1 MLIDRERELGL
12 LDSALADCV
21 RGIPGIVLI
30 EGAVGCGKSELLETL
45 AERAAASGAAVLRAI
60 GTAVERDLPLGVIGQ
75 LLAAAPAGALPDP
88 AEAADP
94 ARIDVMQSLC
104 AAVHRLAE
112 TAPVV
117 ICVDDL
123 HHIDELSC
131 RYLIHLVRRTRAA
144 RVLLVGTESLH
155 ESGDDRYGT
164 ELLRT
169 RNFVRIRAERLRP
182 EAVAALISGEP
193 GSGETGTGGLDTG
206 GPGTGGPGAA
216 PAGGALPPVEVAGGN
231 PLLLRALI
239 DEHRVG
245 GRAPEPGRAFTRALL
260 ACLHRSGPAAR
271 RLAEVIAVLGEHA
284 SADLAVRML
293 DSTEGAVA
301 RDTAALA
308 AAGILDGHRFHHPVA
323 HQAVLDRMD
332 PQDRGALHRRAAELL
347 YRDGAPT
354 AVVAVQLLAAGSTD
368 LPWAVAVLSTA
379 AEQLL
384 ADGATDC
391 AAACLEL
398 AHRGRADDEQRD
410 QFRTMLAAIT
420 WRTNPS
426 AAERDLAGPLE
437 TLRAGRLGQARLG
450 PLARLLTEQGRI
462 DEAGEALERFTAGRE
477 AERAVHPGRLG
488 RGADP
493 LDGLSAFP
501 WWGGGAAPAEQS
513 GAGRP
518 AGPAE
523 PLPVRPSA
531 PTGLWAIPEYSADGV
546 AGAAAEMFLR
556 GATLGGGTAAPI
568 VQAVRALL
576 ATDGPARALP
586 WCQVFQE
593 EAVRRGAPGWQST
606 FTALYAETLLRQGDL
621 TGAREQ
627 AEAALDLLPE
637 RGGSVFAGGVA
648 AVLIR
653 AATAAGRHDIAARE
667 LSRPLPDALTTS
679 IHGIRYLR
687 ARGQYHLATHRF
699 HAALGDFL
707 EIGRTLKRWGLDR
720 PLLTPWRTG
729 AAEAL
734 IQLGEVEQ
742 AARLVTDQ
750 LAFRDAAHPWISGL
764 TLRVRAAISDPR
776 ERHSLLARAVDELRD
791 SEDRYELARTL
802 VDFGRVLKE
811 HGDASRANMV
821 NRRAWQLAK
830 ECGADALRGQIA
842 PGLDMPS
849 GGPAEDSRGQVEP
862 ESRLSDSEKRVAML
876 AVYGHTNREIATK
889 LYITVS
895 TVEQHLTRIY
905 RKLNITRR
913 QELAAEMHLF
923 GSVGQV

>member
-1 MLIDRERELGL
+1 MTRVLIDRERELNL
-12 LDSALADCV
+12 LDSALDECV
-21 RGIPGIVLI
+21 RGIPGVVLI

-45 AERAAASGAAVLRAI
+45 AERAATAGAVVLRAI
-60 GTAVERDLPLGVIGQ
+60 GTAAERDLALGVVGQ

-88 AEAADP
+88 AHAADP
-94 ARIDVMQSLC
+94 DRTDVMQALC

-131 RYLIHLVRRTRAA
+131 RYLLHLVRRTRSA
-144 RVLLVGTESLH
+144 RVLLACTESLH
-155 ESGDDRYGT
+155 KSGEDRYGT

-182 EAVAALISGEP
+182 DAVARLVAAELRDAP
-193 GSGETGTGGLDTG
+193 TGGR
-206 GPGTGGPGAA
+206 PAA
-216 PAGGALPPVEVAGGN
+216 EVAGGN
-231 PLLLRALI
+231 PLLLRALVE
-239 DEHRVG
+239 EHRVG
-245 GRAPEPGRAFTRALL
+245 GRAPEPGRAFTQAVL
-260 ACLHRSGPAAR
+260 ACLRRCGPAAR
-271 RLAEVIAVLGEHA
+271 RLAEVTAVLGEHA
-284 SADLAVRML
+284 CDDLVVRML
-293 DSTEGAVA
+293 DSTAGTVG
-301 RDTAALA
+301 RDTAALT

-323 HQAVLDRMD
+323 RQAVLDRMD
-332 PQDRGALHRRAAELL
+332 PRDRADLHRRAAELL

-354 AVVAVQLLAAGSTD
+354 AAVAAQLLCVGSTD

-384 ADGATDC
+384 ADGDTDR

-398 AHRGRADDEQRD
+398 AHRGRVDDEQRNH
-410 QFRTMLAAIT
+410 FRTMLAGIT

-462 DEAGEALERFTAGRE
+462 DEAAEVLDRFSTDRD
-477 AERAVHPGRLG
+477 AEQAVLPAHPVRFG
-488 RGADP
+488 RGGDP

-501 WWGGGAAPAEQS
+501 WWGGGPTPAESGAAAEPAAP
-513 GAGRP
+513 GA
-518 AGPAE
+518 
-523 PLPVRPSA
+523 PLLVRPCA
-531 PTGLWAIPEYSADGV
+531 PAGLWAVPEYSAGGATV
-546 AGAAAEMFLR
+546 AAAEMFLR

-568 VQAVRALL
+568 VQAIRALL
-576 ATDGPARALP
+576 CVDGPARALP
-586 WCQVFQE
+586 WCQVFME

-606 FTALYAETLLRQGDL
+606 FTALYADALLRQGDL
-621 TGAREQ
+621 AGAREH
-627 AEAALDLLPE
+627 AEGALDLLPE

-648 AVLIR
+648 SVLIR
-653 AATAAGRHDIAARE
+653 AATAAGRHDTAARE
-667 LSRPLPDALTTS
+667 LSRPLPEGLGTS

-720 PLLTPWRTG
+720 PLLAPWRTG

-734 IQLGEVEQ
+734 IQLGEPQQ
-742 AARLVTDQ
+742 AARLITDQ
-750 LAFRDAAHPWISGL
+750 LAFRDAAHPWVSGV
-764 TLRVRAAISDPR
+764 TLRVRAALSDPR
-776 ERHSLLARAVDELRD
+776 ERHALLARAVDELRD

-802 VDFGRVLKE
+802 VDFAWVLKE
-811 HGDASRANMV
+811 NGDSGRANMV

-830 ECGADALRGQIA
+830 ECGADALREQIA
-842 PGLDMPS
+842 PGLDLPP
-849 GGPAEDSRGQVEP
+849 GGDAEDNGRCAGGQVEV
-862 ESRLSDSEKRVAML
+862 EARLSDSEKRVAML
-876 AVYGHTNREIATK
+876 AVYGHTNREIAAK

-913 QELAAEMHLF
+913 QELAAEMHLL
-923 GSVGQV
+923 GSGGRV